1 MVVEFVSKNPKH
13 FYMSKYSYW
22 IPPKSFGTVS
32 VVQLQLVGLAFK
44 AWNTL

>member
-22 IPPKSFGTVS
+22 IPPKSFWHSISGLSATAGGVS
-32 VVQLQLVGLAFK
+32 I
-44 AWNTL
+44 